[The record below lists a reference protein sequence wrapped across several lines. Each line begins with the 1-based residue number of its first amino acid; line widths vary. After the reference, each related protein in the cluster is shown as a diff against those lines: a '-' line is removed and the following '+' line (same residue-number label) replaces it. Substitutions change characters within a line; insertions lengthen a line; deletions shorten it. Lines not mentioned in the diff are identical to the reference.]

1 MKKTTLLNPALS
13 ALVAQCGHFDE
24 ITICDAGLPIP
35 ANVERIDMALSPGVP
50 DLLACIN
57 AILSELQLQ
66 SVTLAQE
73 IIEIN
78 PQVHQQILDRIAQ
91 EQQLSGRQI
100 DISYIS
106 HDAFKRQSRN
116 SRAIVRSGECS
127 PYANVIFSCGVPF

>member
-35 ANVERIDMALSPGVP
+35 ANAERIDMALSPGVP
-50 DLLACIN
+50 DLLSCID

-73 IIEIN
+73 IIDIN
-78 PQVHQQILDRIAQ
+78 PQVHQQILERIAQ
-91 EQQLSGRQI
+91 EQKLCGRHI
-100 DISYIS
+100 NIIYIS
-106 HDAFKRQSRN
+106 HDAFKLQSHN